1 VSPRRPAY
9 ASMARASSASNVTFA
24 WTVRQVSGIRGSVL
38 RFRGWRHLGR
48 FRDRRGSVERCWYID
63 DIRACVRAPFRR
75 RRNGIADDRLG
86 CYSAAAATAA
96 AGAIR
101 MRTPHM
107 SFARPTM
114 PTSSIIC
121 SPLSVPAGQLGDG
134 SHHAKRDC
142 VRRDITMTTPARVS
156 CLNLSCPPPRLVPP
170 PPLQLTDD
178 LVLLASPVGGN
189 AGRNTNRLDG

>member
-48 FRDRRGSVERCWYID
+48 FRDRWGSVERCWYID
-63 DIRACVRAPFRR
+63 DIRAHVRAPFRQ

-86 CYSAAAATAA
+86 CYSATAATAA

-107 SFARPTM
+107 SSARPTM

-121 SPLSVPAGQLGDG
+121 SLFQFQPANLVMARTMP
-134 SHHAKRDC
+134 SDC
-142 VRRDITMTTPARVS
+142 VRARHHHDHTSASVMFEPVMS
-156 CLNLSCPPPRLVPP
+156 AAEISP
-170 PPLQLTDD
+170 
-178 LVLLASPVGGN
+178 ASPAPV
-189 AGRNTNRLDG
+189 D